1 MTPSKYPKPALRSI
15 AIFGAA
21 GHIGGPMARFLRF
34 HAPQVRLRLISSRA
48 DKLQQLRAD
57 FPGADVAQADYHDPA
72 SLEAALAGIEGLMVL
87 TTQPMDERRAMTNL
101 AGAVR
106 RCGTLRHMIRVVG
119 MFPDFNPRR
128 IPQRLRD
135 FGMGLEIQHP
145 IARQVLEEA
154 DLPVTFLNVG
164 ASYMD
169 NFLRT
174 IPGLQ
179 EHATLVWPNRVV
191 TYLDPRELGEV
202 AARLLLSDDARHI
215 GQFYTLNNGQ
225 PGISTEQ
232 VAALMSDVFQRPIA
246 YDGSREG
253 FMNFFAP
260 LLEARLVP
268 EALPGYLWDFFEF
281 EDANAPA
288 WVPNQFVERTLG
300 RQPLTV
306 RAWLQEHRPLFFA
319 DDAPAAAL
327 IGALPAAQAPGDAPA
342 AAPSAAPSATSG
354 SAGAG
359 SRIEGTWDCTVATPV
374 GKEPHVLV
382 MRAAADGSLAGEMTN
397 TKNGIV
403 MPLQDGRHQ
412 GNRLN
417 WTLQLQKP
425 FKIKLKVD
433 VTVQGRELSG
443 QASAGMIGKAAIQG
457 LRRE

>member
-1 MTPSKYPKPALRSI
+1 MTNPRYSKPALRSI

-21 GHIGGPMARFLRF
+21 GHIGAPMARFLRF
-34 HAPQVRLRLISSRA
+34 HAPDVRLRLISSKA
-48 DKLQQLRAD
+48 DKLDQLRAE
-57 FPGADVAQADYHDPA
+57 FPGAEVAQADYHDPA
-72 SLEAALAGIEGLMVL
+72 GLAAALAGIEGLMVL

-128 IPQRLRD
+128 IPQALRD

-179 EHATLVWPNRVV
+179 EHGTLVWPNRVV

-232 VAALMSDVFQRPIA
+232 VAALMSEVFQRPIA

-253 FMNFFAP
+253 FLAFFAP
-260 LLEARLVP
+260 LLQAKLVP
-268 EALPGYLWDFFEF
+268 ETLPGYLWDFFEF

-300 RQPLTV
+300 RPPTTV
-306 RAWLQEHRPLFFA
+306 RAWLQEHRALFFG
-319 DDAPAAAL
+319 DDAAVGAL
-327 IGALPAAQAPGDAPA
+327 SGALPAGKASGTAPV
-342 AAPSAAPSATSG
+342 ATPPG
-354 SAGAG
+354 PDGG
-359 SRIEGTWDCTVATPV
+359 IDGTWDCTVATPV
-374 GKEPHVLV
+374 GQEPHVLV
-382 MRAAADGSLAGEMTN
+382 MRAAADGGLLGAMTN
-397 TKNGIV
+397 TKNGIT

-412 GNRLN
+412 GNRLH

-425 FKIKLKVD
+425 FRMKLKVA
-433 VTVQGRELSG
+433 VTVMGRELSG
-443 QASAGMIGKAAIQG
+443 HASAGMIGKAAIRG
-457 LRRE
+457 VRRG